1 MTANEDATTK
11 ILTIGESTM
20 RMADSND
27 GNSNNT
33 QVVLTPSLHRPF
45 EAGLFMREDSRRV
58 SEAEV

>member
-1 MTANEDATTK
+1 
-11 ILTIGESTM
+11 M